1 MGGEGVHN
9 PADLTTLETGVAA
22 IQVTQA
28 IILAVVQ
35 DTNADLE
42 IVDANVDAIQAIA
55 EAEAI
60 LEEAGAELTTD
71 GTEQTLYINN
81 APAGN
86 YEPKTL
92 IIDFANQT
100 ATETVRI
107 LLYYRI
113 APAGPWVV
121 DDRETIVGVPINAG
135 IRIGLHEARYGIWIT
150 IEKTV
155 GTNRAYDWQVFYE
168 V

>member
-1 MGGEGVHN
+1 MSGISN
-9 PADLTTLETGVAA
+9 PADITTLAVSIEHNHLHL
-22 IQVTQA
+22 A
-28 IILAVVQ
+28 IIQAVVQ

-60 LEEAGAELTTD
+60 LEEAGGELTTD

-86 YEPKTL
+86 YKPKTL

-100 ATETVRI
+100 VTETTVIRE
-107 LLYYRI
+107 LYRI
-113 APAGPWVV
+113 APGGPLTVS
-121 DDRETIVGVPINAG
+121 DEHTFVGTVADPLVKIE
-135 IRIGLHEARYGIWIT
+135 LSPTRYGIQIV